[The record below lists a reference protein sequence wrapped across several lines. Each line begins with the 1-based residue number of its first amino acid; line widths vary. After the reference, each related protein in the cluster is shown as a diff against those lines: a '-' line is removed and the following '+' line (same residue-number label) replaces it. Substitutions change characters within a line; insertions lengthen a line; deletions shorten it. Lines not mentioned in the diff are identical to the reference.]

1 MTSLELLEACKEN
14 LDRVNL
20 PTEEDTRIKSWINQV
35 QREDLCNVHSFDW
48 MERIYTV
55 PCQASISFYAVQK
68 QDQHKDILWVKF
80 RSDPANEFIEMTEA
94 NHRALTQRLSS
105 MSEGTPTA
113 WTRFWDE
120 DELKKGF
127 EVRRIPENGSDEG
140 WEFQLLVT
148 EYPKNFLYTEDEEN
162 LLTRDFSKA
171 VETLVTARGFLFY
184 GQVET
189 AMALQ
194 NNVNI
199 EVSKLLQGERSRDK
213 QANMTFR
220 MSPAAGRPA
229 TGLRKR
235 LRNLGG
241 PAYGW
246 LRS

>member
-1 MTSLELLEACKEN
+1 MRSEHMERVRRRLEAEYSAA
-14 LDRVNL
+14 
-20 PTEEDTRIKSWINQV
+20 TESARGG
-35 QREDLCNVHSFDW
+35 QRFNPKAPWDACFLAA
-48 MERIYTV
+48 
-55 PCQASISFYAVQK
+55 AS
-68 QDQHKDILWVKF
+68 
-80 RSDPANEFIEMTEA
+80 E
-94 NHRALTQRLSS
+94 
-105 MSEGTPTA
+105 
-113 WTRFWDE
+113 TRFWDE